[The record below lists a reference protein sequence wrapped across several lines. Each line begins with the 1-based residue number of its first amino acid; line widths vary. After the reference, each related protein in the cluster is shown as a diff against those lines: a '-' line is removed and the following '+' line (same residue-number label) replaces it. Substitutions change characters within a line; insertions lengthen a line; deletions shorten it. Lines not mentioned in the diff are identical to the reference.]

1 MHQRRAIHPG
11 RAIHP
16 ALIAILSEGFLSRLS
31 FGIISFVLPL
41 YAYRRLGLSLSS
53 AGLLLSF
60 NLIAEQLFKPLMGW
74 LADRWGLRPT
84 FTTAIVLRSVVA
96 LLFVFAAA
104 PWQVFAIRF
113 LHGFSESMRD
123 PSVNALIAEFSHS
136 TGIASSYAW
145 YNTAKLTA
153 GASGK
158 ALGGLILATSGES
171 YQTAFAA
178 SFALSILPLYVV
190 ARYVREPE
198 ATAKSSGV
206 ASASTVAVEE
216 VAASASPTQT
226 SGRQIIAP
234 IALLGFFVCS
244 TAHLI
249 QGLFPILA
257 TEYGGLSVS
266 QTASIYAISVAVVL
280 ISGPVFGWIADNI
293 SRQGVLMIRGLANS
307 ISSLLY
313 WFAPGMVG
321 FTIGTLSDSLG
332 KAAFRPAWGSLM
344 ATVAGLDRK
353 KRAQTMSWLGV
364 GEGMGET
371 MGPLIGGLLWQF
383 WGLPALFGTRLAL
396 AIGTEIYS
404 LRVNRKIK
412 SLSSTSTR
420 GETNAHLFSDGTTP
434 QSELSH
440 LPGS

>member
-1 MHQRRAIHPG
+1 MHPR

-16 ALIAILSEGFLSRLS
+16 ALIAILFEGFLSRLS

-60 NLIAEQLFKPLMGW
+60 NLIAEQSFKPLMGW
-74 LADRWGLRPT
+74 VADRWGLRPT
-84 FTTAIVLRSVVA
+84 FTTAIALRSVVA
-96 LLFVFAAA
+96 LLFIFAFA
-104 PWQVFAIRF
+104 PWQIFAIRF

-136 TGIASSYAW
+136 KGIASSYAW

-158 ALGGLILATSGES
+158 ALGGLVLAFSGEN
-171 YQTAFAA
+171 YQMAFAA

-190 ARYVREPE
+190 SRYVRGPE
-198 ATAKSSGV
+198 TRSKLLSATSAIVSGDGTAESRERPQASS
-206 ASASTVAVEE
+206 
-216 VAASASPTQT
+216 
-226 SGRQIIAP
+226 RQIIVP
-234 IALLGFFVCS
+234 IAMLGFLVCS

-249 QGLFPILA
+249 QGLFPIIA
-257 TEYGGLSVS
+257 TEYAHLSVS

-280 ISGPVFGWIADNI
+280 ISGPVFGWVADHV
-293 SRQGVLMIRGLANS
+293 SRQAVLMIRGLANS

-313 WFAPGMVG
+313 WFAPGMAG
-321 FTIGTLSDSLG
+321 FTIGTLADSIG

-344 ATVAGLDRK
+344 ATVANIDRK

-364 GEGMGET
+364 GEGLGET
-371 MGPLIGGLLWQF
+371 LGPLMGGLLWQF
-383 WGLPALFGTRLAL
+383 WGLPALLGTRLAL
-396 AIGTEIYS
+396 AIGAEIYS
-404 LRVNRKIK
+404 LQVNKKVK
-412 SLSSTSTR
+412 SLSSTNTR
-420 GETNAHLFSDGTTP
+420 GETDAHLFSDGTTP

-440 LPGS
+440 IPGS